1 MQLLA
6 YIPAATTGVFRTL
19 RVLDL
24 GLEPG
29 HVEELKL
36 FNCVFNNVEI
46 VSSEVPGVSDIL
58 IPDAYRW
65 RVDPH
70 FIRLDAEYIYWC
82 GKHTPSIEQMLDAH
96 IMKGHVP
103 DLIEDFDQ
111 FIVWLKAELAKLP
124 RVATDDLKFAGS
136 EMKHGNNRY
145 DLWLLFKHYLMLDGQ
160 MTLTHSPEN
169 DIGVS
174 DLFISDKGVRWWLVE
189 HNKTLMDIARSSNML
204 AAYITF
210 DTRRGGAHYSFVYD
224 DGQTVVRHVDE
235 SEFMH
240 MAVHGQFPKVSI
252 TESDTVYDLNFDFA
266 EFFTEKYHKYNNHVF
281 IGGHSEARDLVR
293 FI

>member
-46 VSSEVPGVSDIL
+46 VSTEVPGVSDIL
-58 IPDAYRW
+58 IRDAYSW

-70 FIRLDAEYIYWC
+70 FIRLDAEYSYWC

-103 DLIEDFDQ
+103 DLIADFDQ
-111 FIVWLKAELAKLP
+111 FIAWLKAELAKLP

-210 DTRRGGAHYSFVYD
+210 DTRRGAHYSFVYD

-281 IGGHSEARDLVR
+281 IGGQSEARDLVR